1 MPSSTADLSDRFG
14 DALEYCDLPLQQYG
28 GVRSFSGPI
37 TTVQCFQDI
46 GLLRTLVQTPGA
58 GGVLVVD
65 GGGSRHVALL
75 GDSMAQFA
83 IDAGWAGVVI
93 NGVVRDVAALAGMPL
108 GIKAL
113 GVSPRRGSR
122 TGEGARDVP
131 VTFGGAVFRPGRLL
145 TSDDD
150 GVVVARP
157 RAAQLLAS
165 P

>member
-1 MPSSTADLSDRFG
+1 MIATTADLSDEFG
-14 DALEYCDLPLQQYG
+14 DKLHYCDLPFQQYG
-28 GVRSFSGPI
+28 GVRRFSGPI
-37 TTVQCFQDI
+37 TTVQCLGDI
-46 GLLRTLVQTPGA
+46 GLLRAVVQTPGA

-65 GGGSRHVALL
+65 GAGARHIALL

-83 IDAGWAGVVI
+83 IDSGWAGLVI
-93 NGVVRDVAALAGMPL
+93 NGVVRDTAVLSGMPL

-131 VTFGGAVFRPGRLL
+131 VTFGGAVFRPGQLL

-150 GVVVARP
+150 GVVVIP
-157 RAAQLLAS
+157 V
-165 P
+165 